1 MRGFHLTETNKTRK
15 VQFPRQTDWQ
25 AGGQADGQTDR
36 QADLTKT
43 SYPLKSS
50 IHMEDEEEKKEWAGR
65 SRRITDQALRLQN
78 TANENLWTP
87 QTPGV
92 RDKVC
97 QQCQIPGLPIK
108 NL

>member
-1 MRGFHLTETNKTRK
+1 
-15 VQFPRQTDWQ
+15 
-25 AGGQADGQTDR
+25 
-36 QADLTKT
+36 
-43 SYPLKSS
+43 
-50 IHMEDEEEKKEWAGR
+50 MEDEEEKKEWAGR

-97 QQCQIPGLPIK
+97 Q
-108 NL
+108 